1 MPSPQEI
8 FNNLPSDRLH
18 HNSTSDSTKTNRGI
32 VAVDDGNGGQ
42 EIFARNAA
50 EINKNYDSELPRRNV
65 IHQQQHF
72 DIPNNHGI
80 IMNRN
85 KMNFSNEQET
95 LNGSYQAVPAMRMAM
110 HGGWDISSLAPSS
123 SIRSQESQFMVNP
136 TSSNT
141 NQNTINKPSNFDVG
155 QKGMKD
161 LVASARKFP
170 MKVSSSIFFLGIIFI
185 FWWRCNN

>member
-18 HNSTSDSTKTNRGI
+18 HNHSSDSTKTNKGI

-50 EINKNYDSELPRRNV
+50 EINKNYDSELPRRKI

-72 DIPNNHGI
+72 DISNNGI

-95 LNGSYQAVPAMRMAM
+95 LNGSYQAVPAPVRMTM
-110 HGGWDISSLAPSS
+110 HGGRDISSLAPSS
-123 SIRSQESQFMVNP
+123 SIRSQEAQFMVNP
-136 TSSNT
+136 TSINA
-141 NQNTINKPSNFDVG
+141 NENTINKQSNFGVG

-185 FWWRCNN
+185 F

>member
-18 HNSTSDSTKTNRGI
+18 HNSTSDSTKTNKGI

-42 EIFARNAA
+42 EIFARNAP

-72 DIPNNHGI
+72 DIPNTGN

-110 HGGWDISSLAPSS
+110 HGAGGRDISSLAPSS

-136 TSSNT
+136 ASSNT
-141 NQNTINKPSNFDVG
+141 NENTNT
-155 QKGMKD
+155 Q
-161 LVASARKFP
+161 
-170 MKVSSSIFFLGIIFI
+170 
-185 FWWRCNN
+185 